1 MPPVRSPRKYALPA
15 VVAGLA
21 GPATTHVFYTQDMA
35 LSHSDFPRGH
45 SREFLTSLAAT
56 MGPLEAMA
64 FDVDGTLA
72 GADSAV
78 SQRTLNA
85 LTRLA
90 SSGVQPII
98 VTGRIWPAAAGILH
112 DAHSPG
118 IVIASNGA
126 VIGDGATDEILY
138 SHPMSPQLS
147 RDVIAFGRE
156 YGLTV
161 TLFLLDHMQADEDD
175 FSSRFL
181 RDANDG
187 EAVVIEPIDEVAPD
201 DIFKIMYAHP
211 DEHYLDELTDLILER
226 FPDFQRSLPQYLEIV
241 DHGEGKEKALR
252 IVAEQLG
259 WDLERVAGFGDGGND
274 VHWLQDVGWPIAMN
288 NARDEVVAVA
298 RAQIGHH
305 AHEAVADFI
314 DAYLSVHG
322 EG

>member
-1 MPPVRSPRKYALPA
+1 
-15 VVAGLA
+15 
-21 GPATTHVFYTQDMA
+21 MA
-35 LSHSDFPRGH
+35 LSHSDIPRGH
-45 SREFLTSLAAT
+45 SRDFLTSLAKE
-56 MGPLEAMA
+56 MGPLDAMA

-78 SQRTLNA
+78 SQRTLHA

-90 SSGVQPII
+90 QAGVQPII

-126 VIGDGATDEILY
+126 IIGDGATDEILY
-138 SHPMSPQLS
+138 SHPMSAQLS

-156 YGLTV
+156 HDLTV

-187 EAVVIEPIDEVAPD
+187 EAVVIEPIDEVDPD

-211 DEHYLDELTDLILER
+211 DEQYLDELTDRILEQ
-226 FPDFQRSLPQYLEIV
+226 FPDFQRSLPQYFEIV

-252 IVAEQLG
+252 IVADTLG
-259 WDLERVAGFGDGGND
+259 WDLDRVAGFGDGGND
-274 VHWLQDVGWPIAMN
+274 VDWLRDVGWPIAME

-305 AHEAVADFI
+305 ANDAIADFV
-314 DAYLSVHG
+314 DAYLDVHQ
-322 EG
+322 